1 MPIFPDCYDQ
11 WSLCFYGGRTIET
24 VFEGTEE
31 ECRDYAH
38 ENFTSEEYSKMFLMD
53 WEGREWDV

>member
-11 WSLCFYGGRTIET
+11 WSLCRYDDGVLVTLH
-24 VFEGTEE
+24 EGTEE

-38 ENFTSEEYSKMFLMD
+38 KEYSYEEYSRMFLMD